1 MMKTFLIAAAATTL
15 ATPSIASE
23 PVTVLGASDVPQARI
38 VYGDLDLSN
47 DAGLKTLKQRVRG
60 AAKDMCL
67 VHYQATLSE
76 RAARQKCYSTAR
88 ADGYAQA
95 EALHDMSA
103 QGYAYAIDAAF
114 TVAASDQ

>member
-1 MMKTFLIAAAATTL
+1 MMNKIVIAATAIAL
-15 ATPSIASE
+15 ATPAMAGE
-23 PVTVLGASDVPQARI
+23 PVTVVGTSDVPQARI
-38 VYGDLDLSN
+38 VYGDLNLSN
-47 DAGLKTLKQRVRG
+47 DSGLKTLKQRVRG

-95 EALHDMSA
+95 EALHEQSA
-103 QGYAYAIDAAF
+103 QGFAYAIDASF
-114 TVAASDQ
+114 TVAASDK